1 MSSASRLQEELR
13 QKKPFRTQGHEA
25 TVEFLRAAD
34 QFRRRMSRFFE
45 SHGTTVQQYNV
56 LRILRG
62 AHPDPLP
69 VLEIA
74 ERMIEETPGITRL
87 LDRLEAKK
95 TVRRERSKDDR
106 RQYLVSITER
116 GLETLAELDA
126 KVDVLEKENFESLT
140 AIELRMLID
149 LLERLRANW

>member
-1 MSSASRLQEELR
+1 MSIESRLQQEIR
-13 QKKPFRTQGHEA
+13 QKKPFRTPGHEA
-25 TVEFLRAAD
+25 TVEFLRASD

-62 AHPDPLP
+62 SQPDPLP

-95 TVRRERSKDDR
+95 TVRRERCKHDR
-106 RQYLVSITER
+106 RQYLVSITAK
-116 GLETLAELDA
+116 GMETLEELDA
-126 KVDVLEKENFESLT
+126 KVDQMEKENFAALKADEVRVLV
-140 AIELRMLID
+140 D
-149 LLERLRANW
+149 FLERLRATW